1 MSKNWLRNWL
11 LASSSKLAP
20 AAPRADGKRHCVIL
34 SVQAN
39 QCRGLSPEFLGEEG
53 SQEGARACGFA
64 TAGRTGEA
72 TLQHSYPPAQLPS
85 STATLQHSYPP
96 AQLHSSTATLQRK
109 LLRTEASG
117 SAKVQRAEAPGR
129 NKVQLR
135 SSTSS
140 AILWTACMYVSWVVS
155 A

>member
-11 LASSSKLAP
+11 LASSTKLAP

-53 SQEGARACGFA
+53 SQEGSRACGFA
-64 TAGRTGEA
+64 TAGRTGE
-72 TLQHSYPPAQLPS
+72 
-85 STATLQHSYPP
+85 ATLQHSYPP